1 MTYIGAS
8 LYTATVFHLGTVA
21 FGSLL
26 VAIISFIRMVLEY
39 VERKYMA
46 ATDGFVKN
54 LLWFCKC
61 CLWCLEKFIRF
72 INRNAYIMCAVRG
85 TNFCKSARDAFNLL
99 MRNLVRVVVLDGVVT
114 FLLFLGKLAI
124 VIITGVVSY
133 MAFSGQIPDIA
144 DQLPTLNFSYT
155 PVIFIVL
162 GSYLIACSF
171 FSVYTMAVDTL
182 FFRWTTLSIPSNFSK
197 TLVIQFIGR
206 S

>member
-1 MTYIGAS
+1 MPSSLTYIGAS

-72 INRNAYIMCAVRG
+72 INRNAYIMCAVKSS
-85 TNFCKSARDAFNLL
+85 NFCKSARDAFNLL
-99 MRNLVRVVVLDGVVT
+99 MRNLARVVVLDNMVS
-114 FLLFLGKLAI
+114 FLLFLGKMAI
-124 VIITGVVSY
+124 VIITGTVSY
-133 MAFSGQIPDIA
+133 AAFSGHIPAFKEDM
-144 DQLPTLNFSYT
+144 PSLNFFYT
-155 PVIFIVL
+155 PVIIIVL
-162 GSYLIACSF
+162 GSYFIASSF
-171 FSVYTMAVDTL
+171 FSVYTMAVD
-182 FFRWTTLSIPSNFSK
+182 
-197 TLVIQFIGR
+197 
-206 S
+206 